1 SAVAGVGLNLL
12 SGYLPEPFK
21 PLQRVVDFKF
31 SPVHPLCRELLT
43 LSASLVA
50 VICEA
55 TAQITV

>member
-1 SAVAGVGLNLL
+1 MGLNLL